1 MSETP
6 LPMADAVSADRLAA
20 VPASGAPNNAPILGA
35 CYGACMRRVYANRTG
50 LVDEML
56 ELAPAAL
63 GLDADASTPARI
75 EAWLAYARA
84 AFEEERRVRAYA
96 ELADLE
102 AERVA
107 AVRAAAV
114 GAADDGIL

>member
-1 MSETP
+1 MS
-6 LPMADAVSADRLAA
+6 
-20 VPASGAPNNAPILGA
+20 
-35 CYGACMRRVYANRTG
+35 RVYANRTD
-50 LVDEML
+50 LMDEML
-56 ELAPAAL
+56 ALAPAAL
-63 GLDADASTPARI
+63 GLDAGASTPARI

-84 AFEEERRVRAYA
+84 AYEEERRVRAYA